1 MKKDITMKKI
11 IGVGQRTC
19 LELKH
24 TSLWKKLF
32 LTLVFLGLNSEAQ
45 IVSPRAS
52 QSPWRL
58 EFSENYCENSAKEKH
73 LWNSINFFAKS
84 VINTFPAIPPEQLAY
99 IKREEESSNVDRQIN
114 ITRNPFYKIKDT
126 LETVQNLD
134 EISRDFI
141 KHQNILSYV
150 KKTEF
155 IGRTMANVRSIPF
168 DLEDAK
174 QLSKNLESR
183 GYQIDEK
190 HLRDTYLALFTLR
203 MTMISHLICY
213 GEKNIKVQ

>member
-1 MKKDITMKKI
+1 MKKI

-45 IVSPRAS
+45 IIPGWSPN
-52 QSPWRL
+52 SPWPL
-58 EFSENYCENSAKEKH
+58 VYSESYCENSAKEKH

-84 VINTFPAIPPEQLAY
+84 VINTFPAVPPDQLAY
-99 IKREEESSNVDRQIN
+99 IKNEQESKNVDRQVN
-114 ITRNPFYKIKDT
+114 ITMNPFYKIKDT
-126 LETVQNLD
+126 LDTAQNLD
-134 EISRDFI
+134 ELSRDFI
-141 KHQNILSYV
+141 KYQNLLSYV

-155 IGRTMANVRSIPF
+155 IGRAMANVQSF
-168 DLEDAK
+168 SYDSDDATHLAK
-174 QLSKNLESR
+174 SLKSR
-183 GYQIDEK
+183 GYVIDEK
-190 HLRDTYLALFTLR
+190 HLKDTYFGLYSLR
-203 MTMISHLICY
+203 STMIRHLICY